1 MNNTVSQTWEKPFNP
16 PEEVPSEAEVVII
29 GGGIVGVSTAW
40 FLAKKGIKVVL
51 CEKGHIAGEQSGRNW
66 GWVRK
71 QKRDMRELPMMIESM
86 NIWSTLAEEI
96 GENVGFH
103 KTGCIYTAHNEKEM
117 ASYEGWMKTAKH
129 FELDTELLSSDELK
143 KHIDHSSNEWI
154 GGLITPSDGR
164 AEPHLASP
172 AIARAAE
179 KCGAIIL
186 TSTAV
191 RGIETSAGQVSS
203 VVTEHGPI
211 KASKVLCAAG
221 AWTSMFCRSLNI
233 SVPQLKVKGTVCR
246 TEPLAQ
252 KFEGEVY
259 GVGLGMRRRADG
271 GYTLAS
277 ESYMYHSI
285 TPSTFRYMFKFL
297 PAFWKEIAHLRLSI
311 GSDFLKEFRFPN
323 KWSHNEISPFEKE
336 RVLNP
341 APDQKVIK
349 EISDNFSK
357 LFPSFEPQNIEES
370 WAGMIETT
378 PDVVPIIEETKKIP
392 GFYIATGFSG
402 HGFGLGPGAGK
413 AIAGMIS
420 GVDSGI
426 DLSSFRLDR
435 FFDGSKM
442 VIDKMIT

>member
-16 PEEVPSEAEVVII
+16 PDEIPSIADVVII

-40 FLAKKGIKVVL
+40 FLAKQGIKVVL

-86 NIWSTLAEEI
+86 NIWSTLADEI
-96 GENVGFH
+96 GEDVGFH
-103 KTGCIYTAHNEKEM
+103 KTGCIYMAHNEKEM
-117 ASYEGWMKTAKH
+117 ARYESWMKTAEH
-129 FELDTELLSSDELK
+129 FDLDTKILSAGELK
-143 KHIDHSSNEWI
+143 QHIVDPSSKWI
-154 GGLITPSDGR
+154 GGILTPSDGR
-164 AEPHLASP
+164 AEPHLAAP

-179 KCGAIIL
+179 KSGAIIL

-191 RGIETSAGQVSS
+191 RGLERSGGRVSA
-203 VVTEHGPI
+203 VVTEHGTI
-211 KASKVLCAAG
+211 KATKVLCAAG
-221 AWTSMFCRSLNI
+221 AWTSMFCRSLDI
-233 SVPQLKVKGTVCR
+233 SVPQLKVKGTVSR
-246 TEPLAQ
+246 TTPLEQ

-259 GVGLGMRRRADG
+259 GLELGMRRRADG

-277 ESYMYHSI
+277 ESYMDHSI

-311 GSDFLKEFRFPN
+311 GKEFLKEFKYPR
-323 KWSHNEISPFEKE
+323 KWSNDEISPFEKE

-341 APDQKVIK
+341 EPDQKVLK

-357 LFPSFEPQNIEES
+357 LFPNFGINQLEES

-378 PDVVPIIEETKKIP
+378 PDVVPIIEETQKIP

-402 HGFGLGPGAGK
+402 HGFGIGPGAGK

-426 DLSSFRLDR
+426 DLSPFKLER
-435 FFDGSKM
+435 FFNGSKM
-442 VIDKMIT
+442 VIDKMVT